1 MEINYLRDFV
11 ILASTSNFMEAANI
25 LYSSQSTLSKH
36 LMKIESELG
45 LPLFDRTTRKV
56 EISEFGKLFLP
67 IAKQIVELQD
77 QYIALLQ
84 NRQKADREILT
95 LGTIPALA
103 EYKITDILVNF
114 KKSRPQS
121 TVNVIQAGT
130 EELREMLRHKKC
142 TIAFTRD
149 TDEVPQDLIII
160 PYTVDTMVAVLP
172 ATHPFAKQKTISLKI
187 LEDED
192 FLLSEKQTMLYN
204 LSIRA
209 CKECGFEPKVALT
222 DHKIENILDLVIKGM
237 GIALMMKQSAF
248 FSYRSEAAI
257 VEITPPITTRINLCH
272 LKNVELTAAAKHFIH
287 CTESQKTLVNNRVGN

>member
-1 MEINYLRDFV
+1 MEINYLREFV
-11 ILASTSNFMEAANI
+11 ILASTGNFMEAANI

-56 EISEFGKLFLP
+56 AISEFGVLFLP

-77 QYIALLQ
+77 QYMALLQ
-84 NRQKADREILT
+84 NRHEIDRETLT

-130 EELREMLRHKKC
+130 EELREMLWQKKC
-142 TIAFTRD
+142 ALAFTRD
-149 TDEVPQDLIII
+149 TDGAPEDLVVI
-160 PYTVDTMVAVLP
+160 PYTTDTMVAVLP
-172 ATHPFAKQKTISLKI
+172 SSHPLANQKNIELHSLAS
-187 LEDED
+187 ED

-204 LSIRA
+204 LSLEA
-209 CKECGFEPKVALT
+209 CKQNGFEPKVVLT
-222 DHKIENILDLVIKGM
+222 DHKIENILDLVTKGL
-237 GIALMMKQSAF
+237 GIALMMKQSAI
-248 FSYRSEAAI
+248 FSYRSEVKI
-257 VEITPPITTRINLCH
+257 VDITPPITTRINLCY
-272 LKNVELTAAAKHFIH
+272 LKGVELSPAAQHLIH
-287 CTESQKTLVNNRVGN
+287 CTEVQKGANIVA